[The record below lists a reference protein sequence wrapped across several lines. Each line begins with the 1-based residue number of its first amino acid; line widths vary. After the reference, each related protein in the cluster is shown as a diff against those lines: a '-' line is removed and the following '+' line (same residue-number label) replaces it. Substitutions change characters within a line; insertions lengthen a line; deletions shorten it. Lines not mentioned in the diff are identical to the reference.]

1 MAPKYA
7 RKALADALRAA
18 DIDDQVLAVGLF
30 AQRGSTVGILAGGFV
45 GDVVGGG
52 LGGALGSALGELGA
66 VAGGRTVAG
75 DIHKLPSD
83 LILGVCEEW
92 VYGAT
97 LPGFRSL
104 PSTLLF
110 RIPRDGLT
118 ATRRDRV
125 SVRVLELQAPGDPD
139 AIMLEGSR
147 NPMTGAKSVINALT
161 RLSVP
166 A

>member
-30 AQRGSTVGILAGGFV
+30 APRGSTVGILAGGFV

-97 LPGFRSL
+97 LPGL
-104 PSTLLF
+104 PLAAVHAALPHPPG
-110 RIPRDGLT
+110 RAHRHQARPGLGACPRAAG
-118 ATRRDRV
+118 TR
-125 SVRVLELQAPGDPD
+125 
-139 AIMLEGSR
+139 
-147 NPMTGAKSVINALT
+147 
-161 RLSVP
+161 
-166 A
+166 